1 VKCPVC
7 GKTVKSSE
15 LQRHLDRFHG
25 EISFSTAKTNTSSK
39 SKTKSKTISSNYN
52 LIVDGNN
59 VAYFLDRPLFSAL
72 KKMNLT
78 LRKKGYTPLFIV
90 SAALKY
96 SINDY
101 DGLMDWIK
109 KGRVI
114 EAPSGEDD
122 DVTVLEYAK
131 RYNCRIISNDRFLE
145 YYDLFKAQVQR
156 IIRYSFV
163 GRSIIFTPTLKKL

>member
-1 VKCPVC
+1 MKCPVC

-25 EISFSTAKTNTSSK
+25 EISFSTAKTNSSIKSKSISSK
-39 SKTKSKTISSNYN
+39 IN

-59 VAYFLDRPLFSAL
+59 VAYFLSRPLFSAL
-72 KKMNLT
+72 KLMYLT
-78 LRKKGYTPLFIV
+78 LKKKGYSPLFVV
-90 SAALKY
+90 SSALKY

-101 DGLMDWIK
+101 DGLMEWIK
-109 KGRVI
+109 KGLII

-131 RYNCRIISNDRFLE
+131 RYNCPIISNDRYSE
-145 YYDLFKAQVQR
+145 YFEVFKAQVQK
-156 IIRYSFV
+156 IVRYSFA
-163 GRSIIFTPTLKKL
+163 GRSLVFTPALKKV

>member
-1 VKCPVC
+1 MKCPIC
-7 GKTVKSSE
+7 RKTVKSSE

-25 EISFSTAKTNTSSK
+25 EISFSTAKTNNPI
-39 SKTKSKTISSNYN
+39 KTKPSSNYN
-52 LIVDGNN
+52 LIIDGNN

-78 LRKKGYTPLFIV
+78 LRKKGYSPLFIV
-90 SAALKY
+90 SSALKY
-96 SINDY
+96 AINDY

-109 KGRVI
+109 KGLVI

-131 RYNCRIISNDRFLE
+131 RYNCKIVSNDRYLE
-145 YYDLFKAQVQR
+145 YHELFKVQVQR
-156 IIRYSFV
+156 IVRYSFV
-163 GRSIIFTPTLKKL
+163 GRSIIFTPAI

>member
-1 VKCPVC
+1 MKCPVC

-25 EISFSTAKTNTSSK
+25 EISFSTPKTNSPVKSKVSSK
-39 SKTKSKTISSNYN
+39 FN
-52 LIVDGNN
+52 LVVDGNN
-59 VAYFLDRPLFSAL
+59 VTYFLNRPLFSAL
-72 KKMNLT
+72 KKMYLT
-78 LRKKGYTPLFIV
+78 LKKKGYSPLIV
-90 SAALKY
+90 VSSALKY

-101 DGLMDWIK
+101 DGLMEWVK
-109 KGRVI
+109 KGLIV

-131 RYNCRIISNDRFLE
+131 RFNCRIVSNDRYLE
-145 YYDLFKAQVQR
+145 YQELFSDQVRR

-163 GRSIIFTPTLKKL
+163 GRSLTFTPALGKL